1 VGIPREETTVLV
13 DIWADLVCPWCYIGK
28 SRFDQALADFAHSDE
43 VQVRYR
49 SFQLDPSMPKGET
62 VNQLDMLRSK
72 YGLSAAKA
80 QEAEDRVA
88 GLARAE
94 GLPYDRTD
102 GEIGNTF
109 DAHRL
114 VHLAADRGLAAA
126 VLDRFN
132 RAHFAERR
140 SLFDHESLVA
150 LAAEAGL
157 DPDEARQVLAGDGY
171 GEAVDADAAQ
181 AHALGSTGVPFFV
194 VDNRYGVS
202 GAQPTEVFTQVLDRA
217 WEEATASV
225 GRTT

>member
-1 VGIPREETTVLV
+1 VRV

-28 SRFDQALADFAHSDE
+28 GRFDRVLADFPHADE
-43 VQVRYR
+43 VEVRYR
-49 SFQLDPSMPKGET
+49 SFQLDPSMPAGES

-72 YGLSAAKA
+72 YGLSKDQA
-80 QEAEDRVA
+80 QAAEDRVA

-102 GEIGNTF
+102 GVLGNTL

-114 VHLAADRGLAAA
+114 VHLAAERGLAEA

-140 SLFDHESLVA
+140 SLFEHEPLVA

-171 GEAVDADAAQ
+171 AEAVEADAAQ

-194 VDNRYGVS
+194 IDNRYGVS
-202 GAQPTEVFTQVLDRA
+202 GAQPSEVFAQVLDRA
-217 WEEATASV
+217 WADTHPTASV
-225 GRTT
+225 GSTA

>member
-1 VGIPREETTVLV
+1 VLV
-13 DIWADLVCPWCYIGK
+13 DIWVDVVCPWCYIGK
-28 SRFDQALADFAHSDE
+28 SRFDKALAGFAHADQ
-43 VQVRYR
+43 VQVRYH

-62 VNQLDMLRSK
+62 VNQLEMLSAK
-72 YGLSAAKA
+72 YGMTTA
-80 QEAEDRVA
+80 QAHEAEDRVA

-102 GEIGNTF
+102 GVIGNTS

-114 VHLAADRGLAAA
+114 IHLAAERGHAEA
-126 VLDRFN
+126 VLDSLN

-140 SLFDHESLVA
+140 SLFDHESLVE

-171 GEAVDADAAQ
+171 GEAVDADATE

-194 VDNRYGVS
+194 IDNRYGVS

-217 WEEATASV
+217 RADALLSAEAPRIA
-225 GRTT
+225 